1 MLTKVKVSEMT
12 TALNN
17 NSQTLRYDPV
27 DDPIARRLG
36 TAVANHWH
44 DLTDEA
50 QTLILHKAI
59 RVLDPDP
66 AMQLPEQINQFI
78 AKKTDPSSSRWGDRA
93 LKISL
98 IALDRG
104 RSFGAYI
111 GIR

>member
-1 MLTKVKVSEMT
+1 MT

-17 NSQTLRYDPV
+17 NSQTLRYNPV

-44 DLTDEA
+44 DLSEEA
-50 QTLILHKAI
+50 QNLILHKAI

-66 AMQLPEQINQFI
+66 AFQLPEQIKQFI
-78 AKKTDPSSSRWGDRA
+78 TKKTDPSSRRWGDRA

-98 IALDRG
+98 IALNRG